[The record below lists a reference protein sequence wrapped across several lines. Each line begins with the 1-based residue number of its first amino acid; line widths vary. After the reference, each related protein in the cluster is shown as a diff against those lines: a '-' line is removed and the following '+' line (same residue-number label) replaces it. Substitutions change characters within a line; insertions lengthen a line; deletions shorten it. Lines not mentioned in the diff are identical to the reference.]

1 MRPKSSNLVRLG
13 TRLGTKVFSIL
24 SLNLLFSILLPSSA
38 GRGLI
43 AGGRYIGVVG
53 WAVGLLELDSNSLI

>member
-24 SLNLLFSILLPSSA
+24 LLNLLSSILLLSLV
-38 GRGLI
+38 GRGLT
-43 AGGRYIGVVG
+43 AGGYYIKVIG
-53 WAVGLLELDSNSLI
+53 